1 MDVPDSLV
9 TIATYSTPQQGH
21 LAKGL
26 LEAHD
31 IPAAVLDE
39 HVARMVGPYSGYI
52 KGVRLQVRACDVPDA
67 LEILDIVDEDE
78 PLDGTAK
85 GNGNPAQAGIC
96 PLCGNP
102 KPGRAALLWAR
113 IGPVFSASANA
124 RYQTCS
130 SCGTVRQ
137 Y

>member
-1 MDVPDSLV
+1 MPDSLV
-9 TIATYSTPQQGH
+9 TIATFSTPQLGH

-39 HVARMVGPYSGYI
+39 HIAGMVGPYTGYVE
-52 KGVRLQVRACDVPDA
+52 GVRLQVRACDVPDA

-78 PLDGTAK
+78 PLDDAAQGD
-85 GNGNPAQAGIC
+85 GNPAQADIC
-96 PLCGNP
+96 ALCGNP
-102 KPGRAALLWAR
+102 KPAWAEQLRSRIAAVFASSAR
-113 IGPVFSASANA
+113 H
-124 RYQTCS
+124 QTCS
-130 SCGTVRQ
+130 ACGTIRQ

>member
-1 MDVPDSLV
+1 MPDSLV
-9 TIATYSTPQQGH
+9 TIATYPTPQQGH

-39 HVARMVGPYSGYI
+39 HIARMVGPYSGNI
-52 KGVRLQVRACDVPDA
+52 EGVRLQVRASDVPDA
-67 LEILDIVDEDE
+67 LELLDIVDGDE
-78 PLDGTAK
+78 PLDDAAK
-85 GNGNPAQAGIC
+85 GNGNPAQADIC

-102 KPGRAALLWAR
+102 KPGWAEQLRSCIAAVFAALAR
-113 IGPVFSASANA
+113 H
-124 RYQTCS
+124 QTCS
-130 SCGTVRQ
+130 ACGTIRE